1 MLRRYFI
8 PLILG
13 LAILATVIYFYGGR
27 TVKSRDMRVLVPVE
41 RFTLSNGLTVVVMPN
56 ARIPIVTHMLIVKA
70 GSADDPYGKSGLA
83 HYLEHLMFTGTKNF
97 PEGIYDRA
105 IARVGGAQ
113 NAFTTRDYTLYYAT
127 VGKQHLASVMTME
140 AERLANL

>member
-56 ARIPIVTHMLIVKA
+56 ARIPIVTHML
-70 GSADDPYGKSGLA
+70 
-83 HYLEHLMFTGTKNF
+83 
-97 PEGIYDRA
+97 
-105 IARVGGAQ
+105 
-113 NAFTTRDYTLYYAT
+113 
-127 VGKQHLASVMTME
+127 
-140 AERLANL
+140 